1 MTKKY
6 NLYLGKSGQFAI
18 MSEFLARGWNTCTP
32 DVDVGDDVLVLEDRN
47 GQFKRVQ
54 VKTATA
60 SIRNN
65 GYSAQFN
72 IPIGQLRQS
81 ITPEIHYVFM
91 VRHQKKW
98 VNTLIIKRENLYI
111 MFDSLNIGSVVKNSL
126 ILYVSFQ
133 DKKIE
138 CSKVDFA
145 PFIDDFSEFP
155 EILH

>member
-81 ITPEIHYVFM
+81 ITPEIHYVLM
-91 VRHQKKW
+91 VRHQNKW

-126 ILYVSFQ
+126 ILYVSFK

-155 EILH
+155 DILH